1 MLTIKYTYNDK
12 NVELPIDLNIFPS
25 VENSKDISEWDL
37 LNYVASEIYGE
48 SLKLDQDPISC
59 AREGPRSISNS
70 VSVVADE
77 FGFST
82 LALTE
87 NNELVVFVL

>member
-1 MLTIKYTYNDK
+1 MLIIKYTYNDK

-25 VENSKDISEWDL
+25 IENSKDISEWDL

-48 SLKLDQDPISC
+48 SLKLDPISC
-59 AREGPRSISNS
+59 EREDPRSISNS